1 MTENHLTSA
10 CGNEERET
18 KKVAVPEVELL
29 QKVELQQE
37 RDENSKSP

>member
-18 KKVAVPEVELL
+18 DKVAKPKVEFL
-29 QKVELQQE
+29 QKFELQHE
-37 RDENSKSP
+37 